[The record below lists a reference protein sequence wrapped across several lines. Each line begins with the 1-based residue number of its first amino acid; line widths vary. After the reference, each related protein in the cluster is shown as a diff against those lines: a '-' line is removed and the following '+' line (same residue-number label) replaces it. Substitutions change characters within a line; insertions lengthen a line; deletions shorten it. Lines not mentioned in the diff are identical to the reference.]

1 MGFYKYTALALLALR
16 AVSVFAADAVSQWP
30 KPALCPTRKS

>member
-16 AVSVFAADAVSQWP
+16 AVGVFAADAVSP
-30 KPALCPTRKS
+30 CPNLKILPESV

>member
-16 AVSVFAADAVSQWP
+16 AVGVFAADAVSP
-30 KPALCPTRKS
+30 CSNRKIFLENI